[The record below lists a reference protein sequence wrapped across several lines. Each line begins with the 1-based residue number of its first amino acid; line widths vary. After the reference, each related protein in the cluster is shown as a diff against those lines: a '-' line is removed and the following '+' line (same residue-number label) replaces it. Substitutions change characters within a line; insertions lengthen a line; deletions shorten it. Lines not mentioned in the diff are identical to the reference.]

1 MIGDLSASLGFAFG
15 ALVPLILLLCFH
27 QQVRHYEAV
36 WRVSRNGRH
45 RSPLNFLVSISNGRE
60 FCISEELDEEAA
72 DPILAGYQ
80 KVLAVTSRSVRFVVH
95 VSVSLIN
102 GNIVG

>member
-36 WRVSRNGRH
+36 WRVSLAMGAIA
-45 RSPLNFLVSISNGRE
+45 PLSIFWFRYRMVVSS
-60 FCISEELDEEAA
+60 A
-72 DPILAGYQ
+72 YQ
-80 KVLAVTSRSVRFVVH
+80 KSSMQKQRIPYWLVVKKYWRGLLGTSACWFM
-95 VSVSLIN
+95 
-102 GNIVG
+102 